1 MSEHIEKIAEN
12 LYALTARKMK
22 PLIVAIDDDNSFVS
36 HYGELSDYKLPQFE
50 KGQSCVEELPFLV
63 GLENEAYV
71 TLPIVNFNDDNVSS
85 VNIIRINS
93 NRYVILLEAVDE
105 HQREQKVTQSSN
117 ETKLLY
123 QKLQQLTQQL
133 EAANQ
138 TKSRFISGM
147 SHEFRTPISS
157 ILGYSNLLA
166 RNDSLNEDEVQQA
179 RAIERNAQY
188 LLSLIDNVLEYAQL
202 EADKLT
208 VSIAPFLLNNLIVN
222 IGLMFGPHAE
232 NTGLNF
238 NLETS
243 EALPEAI
250 ITDPLRLQ
258 QILINLVGNAF
269 KYTDQGSVTVN
280 FDWLD
285 DELIVKVA
293 DTGPGIPKD
302 QQANIFNAYS
312 RYHDG
317 NKKGAG
323 LGLNISTQLAE
334 KLQGRLILD
343 SKLDQGSTFTLYVHA
358 KAADASL
365 LTYDLAEINNRQAKK
380 ILVVED
386 DEDLIEILK
395 IYLDEYGYKTIIA
408 VSGEEALQKC
418 QTEVID
424 LVLLDMQLPKLSGVE
439 VVRNLR
445 GSQLEIPIIGMTAS
459 SNHEDKIKALEAG
472 CDEFLSKPIQHTS
485 LLSTINNILVHHD

>member
-63 GLENEAYV
+63 GLEDETYV

-105 HQREQKVTQSSN
+105 HQREQQVTQSSN

-123 QKLQQLTQQL
+123 QKLQQLTHQL
-133 EAANQ
+133 EIANQ

-166 RNDSLNEDEVQQA
+166 RNNSLNVDEVQQA

-188 LLSLIDNVLEYAQL
+188 LLSLIDNVLEHAQL

-208 VSIAPFLLNNLIVN
+208 VSIAPFLLNDLIVN
-222 IGLMFGPHAE
+222 IGLMFGSDE
-232 NTGLNF
+232 QSDGLTF

-243 EALPEAI
+243 ESLPEVI
-250 ITDPLRLQ
+250 YSDQIRLQ
-258 QILINLVGNAF
+258 QILINIIGNAF
-269 KYTDQGSVTVN
+269 KYTEEGFVTVN

-285 DELIVKVA
+285 EELVVKVT
-293 DTGPGIPKD
+293 DSGPGIPIEY
-302 QQANIFNAYS
+302 QANIFQAYS
-312 RYHDG
+312 RYNSG
-317 NKKGAG
+317 SKKGAG
-323 LGLNISTQLAE
+323 LGLNISAQLAE
-334 KLQGRLILD
+334 KLQG
-343 SKLDQGSTFTLYVHA
+343 KLELKSQLGKGSVFTLMLKA
-358 KAADASL
+358 KVGSSDSIIK
-365 LTYDLAEINNRQAKK
+365 DIDISKNQAKK
-380 ILVVED
+380 VLVVED
-386 DEDLIEILK
+386 DEDLVEILK

-408 VSGEEALQKC
+408 DSGEVALQKC
-418 QTEVID
+418 ETEAID

-445 GSQLEIPIIGMTAS
+445 SSQFKTPIIGMTAS
-459 SNHEDKIKALEAG
+459 SNNEDKVKALEAG

-485 LLSTINNILVHHD
+485 LLSAINNILNHHV

>member
-63 GLENEAYV
+63 GLEDETYV

-105 HQREQKVTQSSN
+105 HQREQQVTQSSN

-133 EAANQ
+133 EIANQ

-166 RNDSLNEDEVQQA
+166 RNNSLNVDEVQQA

-188 LLSLIDNVLEYAQL
+188 LLSLIDNVLEHAQL

-208 VSIAPFLLNNLIVN
+208 VSIAPFLLNDLIVN
-222 IGLMFGPHAE
+222 IGLMFGSDE
-232 NTGLNF
+232 QSDGLTF

-243 EALPEAI
+243 ESLPEVI
-250 ITDPLRLQ
+250 YSDQIRLQ
-258 QILINLVGNAF
+258 QILINIIGNAF
-269 KYTDQGSVTVN
+269 KYTEEGFVTVN

-285 DELIVKVA
+285 EELVVKVT
-293 DTGPGIPKD
+293 DSGPGIPIEH
-302 QQANIFNAYS
+302 QANIFQAYS
-312 RYHDG
+312 RYNSG
-317 NKKGAG
+317 SKKGAG
-323 LGLNISTQLAE
+323 LGLNISAQLAE
-334 KLQGRLILD
+334 KLQG
-343 SKLDQGSTFTLYVHA
+343 KLELKSQLGKGSVFTLMLKA
-358 KAADASL
+358 KVGSSDSIIK
-365 LTYDLAEINNRQAKK
+365 DIDISKNQAKK
-380 ILVVED
+380 VLVVED
-386 DEDLIEILK
+386 DEDLVEILK

-408 VSGEEALQKC
+408 DSGEVALQKC
-418 QTEVID
+418 ETEAID

-445 GSQLEIPIIGMTAS
+445 SSQFKTPIIGMTAS
-459 SNHEDKIKALEAG
+459 SNNEDKVKALEAG

-485 LLSTINNILVHHD
+485 LLSAINNILNHHV